1 MATFYQGDQL
11 VQVVSIDGTYSDLDF
26 GEYPVI
32 YTVPTGY
39 YGLLKF
45 AHIGSQTNY
54 PSSNASSYIYLTS
67 KHGAIPN
74 SNIGALTVAGNY
86 TYAESRLLYKPNIV
100 VNLNSNDDEE
110 TYPNQITFYDYYLRS
125 GDRFYITAL
134 FANNQNVR
142 YELEIH
148 LYKKP

>member
-11 VQVVSIDGTYSDLDF
+11 VQVVSIDGTYNDLDF

-45 AHIGSQTNY
+45 AHVGSLTNY
-54 PSSNASSYIYLTS
+54 PTGTAGANIWLVS
-67 KHGAIPN
+67 KYGAIPN
-74 SNIGALTVAGNY
+74 NTGGALGVAGNY
-86 TYAESRLLYKPNIV
+86 NYLKSKLLYKPNIS
-100 VNLNSNDDEE
+100 VNLNNSDDED

-125 GDRFYITAL
+125 GDRFYLAVFFTG
-134 FANNQNVR
+134 NQNVR

>member
-11 VQVVSIDGTYSDLDF
+11 VQVVSIDGTYSDLDL

-54 PSSNASSYIYLTS
+54 PNSNTSSYIYLIS

-74 SNIGALTVAGNY
+74 SNGGALNVAGNY
-86 TYAESRLLYKPNIV
+86 TYLKSRLLYKPNVV
-100 VNLNSNDDEE
+100 VNLGNDDDGE
-110 TYPNQITFYDYYLRS
+110 TYPNQLTFYDYYLRS
-125 GDRFYITAL
+125 GDRFYITAFFL
-134 FANNQNVR
+134 GNQNVR

>member
-11 VQVVSIDGTYSDLDF
+11 VQVVSIDSTYNDLDF
-26 GEYPVI
+26 QEYPVI

-45 AHIGSQTNY
+45 AHVGSQTNY
-54 PSSNASSYIYLTS
+54 PVGSANASIWLVS
-67 KHGAIPN
+67 KYGAIP
-74 SNIGALTVAGNY
+74 SGTGGGLSVAGNY
-86 TYAESRLLYKPNIV
+86 SYLKSKLLYKPNVV
-100 VNLNSNDDEE
+100 VNLNDSNDEE
-110 TYPNQITFYDYYLRS
+110 TYPNQQTFYDYYLRS
-125 GDRFYITAL
+125 GDRFYLTA
-134 FANNQNVR
+134 FFVNNQNVR

>member
-11 VQVVSIDGTYSDLDF
+11 VQVVSIDSTYNDLDL

-45 AHIGSQTNY
+45 AHVGGQSNY
-54 PSSNASSYIYLTS
+54 PESSAGANMYLVS
-67 KHGAIPN
+67 KYGAIPN
-74 SNIGALTVAGNY
+74 STGGALGVAGGY
-86 TYAESRLLYKPNIV
+86 TYVKSKLLYKPNIV
-100 VNLNSNDDEE
+100 VNLNTNDDEE
-110 TYPNQITFYDYYLRS
+110 TYPNQITFYDHYLRS
-125 GDRFYITAL
+125 GDRFYLAAFSIG
-134 FANNQNVR
+134 NQNVR